1 VREKTRAGAR
11 RGWGGVTGRGGRE
24 RERGTEREAERGR
37 GTLEDVDV
45 GDEVERQRVGKDL
58 VIRHLLLPAGHLRDR
73 GRGVRE
79 RSARD

>member
-1 VREKTRAGAR
+1 MTG
-11 RGWGGVTGRGGRE
+11 GWKGGGE
-24 RERGTEREAERGR
+24 RETEREAERER

-58 VIRHLLLPAGHLRDR
+58 VVRHLLLTAGHLRDR

-79 RSARD
+79 RSA